1 MFVQV
6 IRGRVHDIPTLDR
19 LMARWLEELA
29 PTADGWLGMTS
40 GVTDDGELATVVR
53 FASREAADRNGAR
66 PEQDAWWQEVAKVFD
81 APPAFLDSEEIVLLG
96 GGGTDA
102 AGFVQVMEGRITDL
116 DAFRAAVQR
125 WAASAPTEL
134 GRSDLLGA
142 TSIVDADAGRFT
154 QVVYFSS
161 EEEARAGEQAE
172 MPEEIAEQM
181 AAFDA
186 AVEDI
191 VYLDLRDPQLR
202 SPA

>member
-6 IRGRVHDIPTLDR
+6 IRGHVLDIPTLDR
-19 LMARWLEELA
+19 LTARWIEELA
-29 PTADGWLGMTS
+29 PTADGWLGLTS
-40 GVTDDGELATVVR
+40 GVTEDGELATVVR
-53 FASREAADRNGAR
+53 FDSRESADRNGAR
-66 PEQDAWWQEVAKVFD
+66 PEQDAWWQEAAKVFD
-81 APPAFLDSEEIVLLG
+81 PPPSFFDSEEVVLIG

-125 WAASAPTEL
+125 WAASAADL

-142 TSIVDADAGRFT
+142 TSIIDADAGRFT